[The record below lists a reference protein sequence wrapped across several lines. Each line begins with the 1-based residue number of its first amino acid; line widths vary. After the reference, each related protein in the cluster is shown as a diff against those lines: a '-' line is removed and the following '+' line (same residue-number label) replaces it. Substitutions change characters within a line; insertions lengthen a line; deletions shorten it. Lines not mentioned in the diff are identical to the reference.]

1 MPDIVTALKAEIQRI
16 ARKEIRVQTES
27 IRKASV
33 LHRREIAA
41 LKRQVKAL
49 EQANKALRKTAAT
62 KPKASTSEK
71 PTRLRF
77 SAKGLRS
84 HRERLGLSADSLGKL
99 LGVSGQS
106 IYNWE
111 QQKTVPRAEQLKA
124 MAALR
129 SLSRRK
135 AEAALAKADLP
146 EGARDAG

>member
-16 ARKEIRVQTES
+16 ARKEIRAQTES

-49 EQANKALRKTAAT
+49 EQANTALRKTAAT
-62 KPKASTSEK
+62 KGKASTPEA
-71 PTRLRF
+71 PARLRF
-77 SAKGLRS
+77 SAKGLKS

-129 SLSRRK
+129 SLSRK
-135 AEAALAKADLP
+135 EAQAALT
-146 EGARDAG
+146 ETARNATTKGGD